1 MRRLPRPPVTKEA
14 FDLRSAGSGLVVY
27 RKSEQTGWLI
37 LITVPE
43 RQLMQDALKTRK
55 ITIAAAVGVTSFAL
69 IISLILIYALTR
81 PSRSIVHLMKQVQT
95 GKLDVVFPVRRRDEA
110 SLIGIS
116 FNRMMARIKQ
126 LIDDIYTIEKRKK
139 EAELERLQHQINPHF
154 IYNTLETIRMTAV
167 LHDDHEVGIWF
178 SC

>member
-1 MRRLPRPPVTKEA
+1 
-14 FDLRSAGSGLVVY
+14 
-27 RKSEQTGWLI
+27 
-37 LITVPE
+37 
-43 RQLMQDALKTRK
+43 
-55 ITIAAAVGVTSFAL
+55 
-69 IISLILIYALTR
+69 
-81 PSRSIVHLMKQVQT
+81 MKQVQT

-110 SLIGIS
+110 SLIGVS

>member
-1 MRRLPRPPVTKEA
+1 MRLRPAK
-14 FDLRSAGSGLVVY
+14 LRS
-27 RKSEQTGWLI
+27 
-37 LITVPE
+37 
-43 RQLMQDALKTRK
+43 
-55 ITIAAAVGVTSFAL
+55 AAVGVTSFAL
-69 IISLILIYALTR
+69 IISLIL
-81 PSRSIVHLMKQVQT
+81 
-95 GKLDVVFPVRRRDEA
+95 
-110 SLIGIS
+110 
-116 FNRMMARIKQ
+116 KQ